1 MDQGDLSLDEVDED
15 EPDLEDCWYNE
26 EELFLKE
33 DKPFDPCPNIPVS
46 KEEFEE
52 WCKLWNAAL
61 IVIVLGKRVNLGI
74 VEHRLNRDWVKK
86 GSAIGTIL
94 KIDRATSI
102 CSRGRFTR
110 ICVEIDLSKKLVPQI
125 SVLGSTLNIEYE
137 GLHLICFSCV
147 KYAHRLDQ
155 CVEASISA
163 EVQQKTSADDVQAT
177 VEVDTSLTESEDHDI
192 NGATNRENDS
202 RFDLLSEEDNENQ
215 HDSNVHEGVMSNM
228 HGGLRINVSSQ
239 SNKGVQQSIQIIKK
253 VPRPDAGKNAQ
264 DSSSLVGILEKESM
278 EMVMLEYMRRFQKKQ
293 REAFEASKSC
303 KHILD
308 NFMVK
313 NTFSPTSQTINP
325 RRWIWWWVMMLQLWR
340 PCKRNRLML

>member
-86 GSAIGTIL
+86 DEENYSHALLGGPWKITGHYLIVQHWRLFFLSLKNQVKKITTWICIPNLPIGLYNQCFLWRVGSAIGTIL

-192 NGATNRENDS
+192 NGEDS
-202 RFDLLSEEDNENQ
+202 NSNPIKKENQ
-215 HDSNVHEGVMSNM
+215 DPPNFDPWMIV
-228 HGGLRINVSSQ
+228 RR
-239 SNKGVQQSIQIIKK
+239 QI
-253 VPRPDAGKNAQ
+253 
-264 DSSSLVGILEKESM
+264 
-278 EMVMLEYMRRFQKKQ
+278 
-293 REAFEASKSC
+293 
-303 KHILD
+303 
-308 NFMVK
+308 
-313 NTFSPTSQTINP
+313 
-325 RRWIWWWVMMLQLWR
+325 
-340 PCKRNRLML
+340 